1 MANISSDTDLLESFG
16 YKQELSRKLH
26 FGSLWAVAF
35 STISITT
42 GIVLNFGFGLENFGP
57 AAIWTWPV
65 AVAGQLFVAFVIA
78 ELGTR
83 IPLAGYSY
91 QWGRRLIGPGYGW
104 FLGWTALLYMWA
116 GGAAIALLVTAP
128 TVESIFGW
136 DESNVRLTLFIAF
149 VLLLAAL
156 LINVISVQ
164 LTARVNNFAVITEV
178 IGMVGFAVAIF
189 FCWVA
194 RSKPAPLGASVLGQ
208 HEGHGIY
215 GFALAGLL
223 GIFTIVGFEFAA
235 DLAEEAVNPRRI
247 VPKAII
253 GAVAASGVLGM
264 LALVG
269 FTLGI
274 PNVGQVGASGLP
286 LVAIAQYWLGSA
298 ATKAFLVLVA
308 FSTFAVLVVGTTAQ
322 ARLMFSMGRDN
333 VMPGSSVLRKVSVK
347 TRTPIAGLVVS
358 AVVTAGFV
366 IYAYNQ
372 ASAFATLA
380 AAASILPYLAYLMV
394 VIAYGARSGRLPQ
407 APQGTFSLGRFRVP
421 TMLVAAGWL
430 ILALLI
436 LTLPGEFHQAD
447 WVVVG
452 GELLGAVW
460 YAVGVRT
467 RMARGTIQWEAGA
480 PADTVLQGASGSPS
494 IASAADGI

>member
-1 MANISSDTDLLESFG
+1 MTDISSDAALLESFG

-42 GIVLNFGFGLENFGP
+42 GIVLNYGFGLENFGP

-65 AVAGQLFVAFVIA
+65 AVLGQLFVAFVIA

-91 QWGRRLIGPGYGW
+91 QWGRRMVGPGYGW

-116 GGAAIALLVTAP
+116 GGAAISLLVTAP
-128 TVESIFGW
+128 TIESIFGW
-136 DESNVRLTLFIAF
+136 NEANGRLTMFIAF

-164 LTARVNNFAVITEV
+164 LTARVNNVAVITEIV
-178 IGMVGFAVAIF
+178 GMVGFAVVIF
-189 FCWVA
+189 FFWVA
-194 RSKPAPLGASVLGQ
+194 KAKPAPLGAAVLGQ
-208 HEGHGIY
+208 HGGHGLY

-223 GIFTIVGFEFAA
+223 GIFTVVGFEFAA

-253 GAVAASGVLGM
+253 GAVVASGVLGM
-264 LALVG
+264 IALVG

-274 PNVGQVGASGLP
+274 PNVKSIGSAGLP
-286 LVAIAQYWLGSA
+286 LVAITDYWLGSA
-298 ATKAFLVLVA
+298 ATKAFLVIIA

-322 ARLMFSMGRDN
+322 ARLMYSMGRDN
-333 VMPGSSVLRKVSVK
+333 VMPGSSVLRRVSHK
-347 TRTPIAGLVVS
+347 TRTPVAGLIVS

-372 ASAFATLA
+372 ASAFATLS

-394 VIAYGARSGRLPQ
+394 VIAYGARSRRLPESP
-407 APQGTFSLGRFRVP
+407 AGAFSLGRFRAP
-421 TMLVAAGWL
+421 TMLVAGGWL

-452 GELLGAVW
+452 GEVLGTVW
-460 YAVGVRT
+460 YVVGVRR
-467 RMARGTIQWEAGA
+467 RMARGTVGGA
-480 PADTVLQGASGSPS
+480 APVAAAP
-494 IASAADGI
+494 SAAFSPPAVASET